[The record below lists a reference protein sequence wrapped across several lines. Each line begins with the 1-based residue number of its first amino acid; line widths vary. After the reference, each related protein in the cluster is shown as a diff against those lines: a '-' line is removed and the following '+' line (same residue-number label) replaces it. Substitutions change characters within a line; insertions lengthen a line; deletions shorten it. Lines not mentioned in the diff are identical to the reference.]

1 MTGYTSGDSKLLPS
15 LDAGSCAPP
24 ATAGKTYS
32 LRAWYTS
39 TASTQ
44 FAVYYRNS
52 AGTWVYWTSSPWLAP
67 TTTYSQASF
76 TTPALPA
83 GATAIS
89 FGLNLFS
96 NGTLVTD
103 DYAMYDTVGAPAL

>member
-1 MTGYTSGDSKLLPS
+1 MRIS
-15 LDAGSCAPP
+15 L
-24 ATAGKTYS
+24 TTV
-32 LRAWYTS
+32 
-39 TASTQ
+39 TQ

-52 AGTWVYWTSSPWLAP
+52 AGTWVYWTSSPWFAAAGSY
-67 TTTYSQASF
+67 TQAAF

-89 FGLNLFS
+89 FGLNLFR

-103 DYAMYDTVGAPAL
+103 DYAMYDTIGAPSL